1 MVLVRTL
8 AAGLQRYFQ
17 SCTEAHT
24 KTLTQIYAIIHIA
37 TSRLYM
43 KQKEHK

>member
-17 SCTEAHT
+17 SCTEAHM
-24 KTLTQIYAIIHIA
+24 TQIYAIIDIA